1 MFILQIVDRDKTS
14 NKVKIHFVGYDSSFD
29 EWRDVGDSLN
39 GERSKMLCRSTIRF
53 EPCMDSLP
61 DRTSAFIYNLAK
73 SIKAALYSS
82 KKESPEVRIEER
94 VDADIYE
101 GSFKNIGVVKKQMGK
116 NVHTVVNNA
125 DLCHV
130 LGNKWF
136 ERIININCD
145 FCYVVAGTVRFW
157 LTEKRPLKEFFLF
170 WGLLIGTSNFK

>member
-1 MFILQIVDRDKTS
+1 
-14 NKVKIHFVGYDSSFD
+14 
-29 EWRDVGDSLN
+29 
-39 GERSKMLCRSTIRF
+39 
-53 EPCMDSLP
+53 MDSLP

-157 LTEKRPLKEFFLF
+157 LTEKRPVKEFFYFGDYLLEHQISNDLLF
-170 WGLLIGTSNFK
+170 IFNFARGDGVKAQYKTNQWK